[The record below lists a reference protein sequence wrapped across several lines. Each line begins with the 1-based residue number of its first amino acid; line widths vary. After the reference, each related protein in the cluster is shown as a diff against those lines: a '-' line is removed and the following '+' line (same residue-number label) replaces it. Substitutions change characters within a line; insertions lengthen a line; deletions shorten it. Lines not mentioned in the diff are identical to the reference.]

1 MHNSKTLIKSENAG
15 RYLQTLCK
23 HFSRKVPAEWDEQ
36 TGKVNFAM
44 GDCEFTY
51 SKKDNELT
59 VHCNADSQDKLSTIQ
74 KILEQ
79 HVTMLSRRE
88 TISIVW
94 SNL

>member
-1 MHNSKTLIKSENAG
+1 MHNSKTLIKSEHAG

-36 TGKVNFAM
+36 TGKVNFPM

-51 SKKDNELT
+51 LKEDNELA
-59 VHCNADSQDKLSTIQ
+59 VHCSADSQDKLSTVQ

>member
-1 MHNSKTLIKSENAG
+1 MHNSKTLIKSEHAG

-23 HFSRKVPAEWDEQ
+23 HFSRKVPAEWNEQ
-36 TGKVNFAM
+36 TGKVSFAM
-44 GDCEFTY
+44 GDCELTY
-51 SKKDNELT
+51 LKEDNELAL
-59 VHCNADSQDKLSTIQ
+59 HCSADSPNKLSTIQ

-79 HVTMLSRRE
+79 HVSMLSRRE